1 METAA
6 QSGEASIA
14 EELMTFF
21 VEKQERECFAALL
34 YTCYDLIKP
43 DQALE
48 VAWTH
53 GLVDFVM
60 PYMIQYFKDYTGKVS
75 ITCVLPNPD
84 RAKVV
89 ERSGVVLCWT

>member
-6 QSGEASIA
+6 QSGETSIA
-14 EELMTFF
+14 EDLMHFF

-43 DQALE
+43 DVALE
-48 VAWTH
+48 VAWTN

-60 PYMIQYFKDYTGKVS
+60 PFMVQFLRDYNSKVGS
-75 ITCVLPNPD
+75 QGLAHTMHAYLVG
-84 RAKVV
+84 
-89 ERSGVVLCWT
+89 ERL

>member
-6 QSGEASIA
+6 QSGESSIA

-21 VEKQERECFAALL
+21 VEQNERECFAALL

-53 GLVDFVM
+53 GLIDFVM
-60 PYMIQYFKDYTGKVS
+60 PFMIQYLKDYTSKVLLVIFYLLQS
-75 ITCVLPNPD
+75 
-84 RAKVV
+84 
-89 ERSGVVLCWT
+89 

>member
-6 QSGEASIA
+6 QSGESSIA
-14 EELMTFF
+14 EELMVFF

-60 PYMIQYFKDYTGKVS
+60 PYMIQYFKDYTGKVAAPP
-75 ITCVLPNPD
+75 LPNLKFQNLPLPTLP
-84 RAKVV
+84 A
-89 ERSGVVLCWT
+89 L